1 MVLVEPSPKFQL
13 QLVGFPLDV
22 SVNCTVRGAWPEV
35 GLAVKL
41 ALTEAGA
48 LVTVMVWLVLLVWP
62 PLPVT
67 VNAAVKVPALL

>member
-1 MVLVEPSPKFQL
+1 MVLVEPSPKVQL
-13 QLVGFPLDV
+13 QAVTGPV
-22 SVNCTVRGAWPEV
+22 EWSVNCTARGAWPEV

-41 ALTEAGA
+41 ALTEAGV